1 MNGYK
6 PMDEIW
12 LEELREALAD
22 PALEAFDRAEPCG
35 EEARRA
41 AYNLAAALGRCRVF
55 GVVIPPEME
64 GTLPLPMATVAA
76 EEAATVVTEWAEE
89 AQALPTKWDS
99 ASPEEADAMVAE
111 VVESLMDSYFVM
123 EVIWECYERAL
134 QENDPQ
140 MPQLEQALDKF
151 GGAVETFDKILQQPE
166 QLAILATVCSL
177 PLLENFR
184 KCLAD
189 EYRAILPWWLDGT
202 LEAAAEQVA
211 RVVEA
216 TLPSAETWRRVR
228 EWVRREPRELAT
240 PRRHRA
246 AAVLSVPWAYP
257 VAAEATSVTPPIRE
271 FLEWMSPDGRWR
283 ARLSIPSMA
292 KEETPLPVEFLAGEQ
307 PAVELQGTRVRL
319 AGVEAQI
326 DAEGV
331 ARFVWSAIRQAFSD
345 PDAELI
351 LEVGEE
357 PIEWVALG
365 PDVPE
370 QHPNEGK

>member
-12 LEELREALAD
+12 LEELKEVLAD
-22 PALEAFDRAEPCG
+22 PALEAFDQPG
-35 EEARRA
+35 PYSEEAKKA
-41 AYNLAAALGRCRVF
+41 AYSLAVALGYCRVF
-55 GVVIPPEME
+55 GIPVPTDVD
-64 GTLPLPMATVAA
+64 GTLPLPMATAAA
-76 EEAATVVTEWAEE
+76 EEAALLVTGWAEE
-89 AQALPTKWDS
+89 AQTLPDRWDNAAPEIGEAL
-99 ASPEEADAMVAE
+99 VAE
-111 VVESLMDSYFVM
+111 TVEACMASYCVM
-123 EVIWECYERAL
+123 EVVSECYERAL
-134 QENDPQ
+134 KERDPQ
-140 MPQLEQALDKF
+140 TKELERSLDKF
-151 GGAVETFDKILQQPE
+151 GEAVGELDQILQQPE
-166 QLAILATVCSL
+166 HLALLSTVCSL
-177 PLLENFR
+177 PLLENWR
-184 KCLAD
+184 KSLAGVHR
-189 EYRAILPWWLDGT
+189 EVPPWWLDGT

-246 AAVLSVPWAYP
+246 AAVLTIPWAYS
-257 VAAEATSVTPPIRE
+257 VAAEATSVTPPIKE
-271 FLEWMSPDGRWR
+271 FLEWISPDGRWR

-292 KEETPLPVEFLAGEQ
+292 REETPLPVEFLAGEQ

-331 ARFVWSAIRQAFSD
+331 ARFVWSAIRQAISD

-351 LEVGEE
+351 LGVGEE
-357 PIEWVALG
+357 PIEWIALG

-370 QHPNEGK
+370 EHPNEGK